1 MRFGVLGPLE
11 VRAGG
16 EPIAIKGVKERR
28 LLGLLLSRANSVVPV
43 DSIFEALWGTEPP
56 PSAAKSV
63 QVYAVRLRKMLE
75 PNGRPAEGSLISRR
89 GAGYM
94 LRAARDQVDAL
105 RFADRVAR
113 AREAAAAG
121 AGDIAAQVLCEAL
134 GLWRGSAYA
143 DFQDTLFGAAE
154 AARLEEMR
162 QAAVEARIDADL
174 ALGRHAEVIAELE
187 GLVRKHPLR
196 ERLWAQLMIAFY
208 RGGRQSDALLAFR
221 RARGGLVEE
230 IGVEPGPELQALE
243 TAVLAHD
250 PGLAAPDP
258 RSLGPP
264 ELPAELRGIGPAF
277 IGRDAALACLRGFWA
292 DAERGRGGVV
302 LVSGPAGS
310 GRTRLAAELAHH
322 AHGRGAAVQV
332 AGEHSGPEGGQASPA
347 DLVRSAA
354 GRPVLL
360 VLDDVDQS
368 GPAAVVL
375 LEAAAEAAP
384 RLRLLV
390 VATYGPERADARLH
404 TLERA
409 AGRARRLAL
418 PPLDAADA
426 ALIVERYL
434 GSRAEPGVVRDIV
447 AHGAGLPGRLHELA
461 AAWVEA
467 DAAQRVA
474 GAVGQAPAAR
484 QALSAVRATA
494 REGLLDLYRARQER
508 AAHTGASAPE
518 GEGVLCPYKGLARF
532 EKEDAAIFHGR
543 EALVATLVARLADT
557 PLVVVVGPSGAGKSS
572 LVRAGLLPALAAG
585 ALPGSGKWPQHV
597 LSPGATP
604 RRELAPVLYGRQA
617 TATAMVVVVDQ
628 FEELF
633 TACGDEG
640 KRAGFVTELLGLLE
654 PGSGPARVILAVRAD
669 YLGWCAQ
676 YQELASRV
684 ADGAVLVGP
693 MSDDEARRAVEEPA
707 RYAGLEVEPDLL
719 DAVVDDVR
727 GRPGSLPL
735 LSTALLDTWERRRGR
750 ALTHAGYLAAG
761 GVSGAL
767 ARLADSAYARL
778 APAEQEAARR
788 ILVRLADTGE
798 AGLPVRR
805 RVPLAEVAAPG
816 DQAAR
821 CALDVLVA
829 RRLLTAGD
837 DTVEVA
843 HEALLSHWPQ
853 LARWL
858 EEDEQGRALRRHL
871 APAAREWAQSGR
883 PDAELYR
890 GARLASALDWAGGH
904 AGDLNAVEEEF
915 LAAGRAAAD
924 SELREQRER
933 ADREARARAQEAQA
947 RVREAR
953 AGRRLRVVLAGVMV
967 LLLFS
972 AVAGVLAVQQRSQAR
987 VAQHS
992 AEAAQRS
999 SEARRLGARAL
1010 TEADLDRSL
1019 LLAAAA
1025 VRTDPSLETEGDL
1038 FTALQ
1043 SSPHALNQV
1052 RFGGDGLLGVAVSPD
1067 GHTLAASGANG
1078 KLVFWDT
1085 RTMHGI
1091 GDPVQIGALSGGIA
1105 FSPDGRRV
1113 AVLTVNTNDFS
1124 LEVAVWDLARRS
1136 MWRHLPLPGNFNASA
1151 ASLTW
1156 TRDGRA
1162 VAVESG
1168 IGSVILYDVA
1178 TMTQTQ
1184 SVGVPGAGPG
1194 KPVHVYAAGDDIL
1207 AIAESTRDAI
1217 LVDPRTAHIVRR
1229 ITLPVAADSRVAVS
1243 RDGHT
1248 LAVSGSK
1255 GAVYFEDLRSG
1266 QVRSATGEHAGGAA
1280 NIVLSPNGQTAA
1292 SLHPGGAVTIWDVRT
1307 GQSRFTLAG
1316 HSGSVTDGAFTPDGR
1331 TLYTASLDTSVIAW
1345 DIAGN
1350 RSFGVTRPS
1359 TAQGPFSAGDLGSS
1373 YAGWSA
1379 NRGRAVIGFQTGL
1392 IVTIDTA
1399 TGTRTTRGRPVK
1411 GLEHLAMSPDGH
1423 YAYLSSTGPLIR
1435 RWNTT
1440 TGQVDRASTL
1450 GDPYPKAVLGVSPDG
1465 RRLVACESPS
1475 GISAACYFADA
1486 ATLERV
1492 GHGITLDF
1500 SPGTAAFSPDGRL
1513 VALGNSFDQGFS
1525 VLTVPNGRITW
1536 TKSWLAGVRV
1546 IGFSADGHRLAV
1558 GSDHGQIATFDVA
1571 SGRLLAGPVVAQS
1584 GPVLTASFAPDG
1596 RTILTSGADGTIR
1609 LWEAAHLHPVAEPLH
1624 LLPDEGVFAAYTPD
1638 GKEVLGLD
1646 PTGRVTAWPATVA
1659 AWLSRA
1665 CSIAHRDFTPQE
1677 RTLYSITPADAKPCP

>member
-1 MRFGVLGPLE
+1 MSCG
-11 VRAGG
+11 A
-16 EPIAIKGVKERR
+16 
-28 LLGLLLSRANSVVPV
+28 S
-43 DSIFEALWGTEPP
+43 
-56 PSAAKSV
+56 
-63 QVYAVRLRKMLE
+63 
-75 PNGRPAEGSLISRR
+75 SRR
-89 GAGYM
+89 
-94 LRAARDQVDAL
+94 
-105 RFADRVAR
+105 
-113 AREAAAAG
+113 
-121 AGDIAAQVLCEAL
+121 AQGC
-134 GLWRGSAYA
+134 
-143 DFQDTLFGAAE
+143 
-154 AARLEEMR
+154 
-162 QAAVEARIDADL
+162 
-174 ALGRHAEVIAELE
+174 
-187 GLVRKHPLR
+187 
-196 ERLWAQLMIAFY
+196 
-208 RGGRQSDALLAFR
+208 
-221 RARGGLVEE
+221 
-230 IGVEPGPELQALE
+230 
-243 TAVLAHD
+243 
-250 PGLAAPDP
+250 
-258 RSLGPP
+258 
-264 ELPAELRGIGPAF
+264 PA
-277 IGRDAALACLRGFWA
+277 
-292 DAERGRGGVV
+292 
-302 LVSGPAGS
+302 
-310 GRTRLAAELAHH
+310 
-322 AHGRGAAVQV
+322 
-332 AGEHSGPEGGQASPA
+332 
-347 DLVRSAA
+347 
-354 GRPVLL
+354 
-360 VLDDVDQS
+360 
-368 GPAAVVL
+368 
-375 LEAAAEAAP
+375 
-384 RLRLLV
+384 
-390 VATYGPERADARLH
+390 
-404 TLERA
+404 
-409 AGRARRLAL
+409 
-418 PPLDAADA
+418 
-426 ALIVERYL
+426 
-434 GSRAEPGVVRDIV
+434 
-447 AHGAGLPGRLHELA
+447 RLHELA

-474 GAVGQAPAAR
+474 GAAEQAPAAR

-508 AAHTGASAPE
+508 AAHAGVGAPE

-532 EKEDAAIFHGR
+532 EKQDAAIFHGR

-557 PLVVVVGPSGAGKSS
+557 PLVVVAGPSGAGKSS

-597 LSPGATP
+597 LSPGAAP

-617 TATAMVVVVDQ
+617 PAAATAMVVVVDQ

-640 KRAGFVTELLGLLE
+640 ERAGFVAELLGLLE
-654 PGSGPARVILAVRAD
+654 PGSAPARVILAVRAD
-669 YLGWCAQ
+669 YLGSCAQ

-693 MSDDEARRAVEEPA
+693 MSDDEVRRAVEGPA

-719 DAVVDDVR
+719 HAVVEDVR
-727 GRPGSLPL
+727 GRPGGLPL

-750 ALTHAGYLAAG
+750 TLTHAGYLAAG

-816 DQAAR
+816 DKAAR
-821 CALDVLVA
+821 RALDVLVA

-843 HEALLSHWPQ
+843 HEALLSHWPR

-904 AGDLNAVEEEF
+904 AGDLNAIEEEF
-915 LAAGRAAAD
+915 LAASRAAAD
-924 SELREQRER
+924 RELREQRER

-953 AGRRLRVVLAGVMV
+953 AGRRLRVVLAGVMA

-972 AVAGVLAVQQRSQAR
+972 AVVGALAVQQRGQAR
-987 VAQHS
+987 AAERS

-999 SEARRLGARAL
+999 AEARRLGARAL
-1010 TEADLDRSL
+1010 NEPGLDRSL

-1043 SSPHALNQV
+1043 RSPHALRQI
-1052 RFGGDGLLGVAVSPD
+1052 RSSSDGLLGVAVSPD
-1067 GHTLAASGANG
+1067 GHTLATSGDNG
-1078 KLVFWDT
+1078 TLVFWDT
-1085 RTMHGI
+1085 RTMRRI
-1091 GDPVQIGALSGGIA
+1091 GDPVQIGSASGGIA

-1113 AVLTVNTNDFS
+1113 AVLTVNTNTSDFS
-1124 LEVAVWDLARRS
+1124 LEVVVWDLASRS
-1136 MWRHLPLPGNFNASA
+1136 ILRHLPLPGDFNASG

-1168 IGSVILYDVA
+1168 IGPVIFYDVA
-1178 TMTQTQ
+1178 TATQTR
-1184 SVGVPGAGPG
+1184 SVGVPGAGSG
-1194 KPVHVYAAGDDIL
+1194 GPVDVYAAGGDIL
-1207 AIAESTRDAI
+1207 AIAESTRHAI
-1217 LVDPRTAHIVRR
+1217 LVDPKTAHIVRR

-1248 LAVSGSK
+1248 LAVSGNK
-1255 GAVYFEDLRSG
+1255 GAVFFEDLRTG
-1266 QVRSATGEHAGGAA
+1266 QVRNGIGEHAGGAA
-1280 NIVLSPNGQTAA
+1280 NMVLSPNGQTAA
-1292 SLHPGGAVTIWDVRT
+1292 SLHPGGAVTIWNVRT
-1307 GQSRFTLAG
+1307 GQPRLTLAG

-1345 DIAGN
+1345 DITGN
-1350 RSFGVTRPS
+1350 RSFGVTRPD
-1359 TAQGPFSAGDLGSS
+1359 TAQGPFSAGNLGVP

-1379 NRGRAVIGFQTGL
+1379 DRRRAVIGFRTGP
-1392 IVTIDTA
+1392 IATIDVA
-1399 TGTRTTRGRPVK
+1399 TGTRTTRDRPVK
-1411 GLEHLAMSPDGH
+1411 GLEDLALSPDGH

-1440 TGQVDRASTL
+1440 TGQVDKTSTL
-1450 GDPYPKAVLGVSPDG
+1450 GDHYPKAVLGVSPDG

-1475 GISAACYFADA
+1475 GIRAACYFADA
-1486 ATLERV
+1486 GTLERV
-1492 GHGITLDF
+1492 GPGINPGF
-1500 SPGTAAFSPDGRL
+1500 GPGTAAFSPDGRL
-1513 VALGNSFDQGFS
+1513 VALGNAFGPGFS
-1525 VLTVPNGRITW
+1525 VLTVPHGRVNW
-1536 TKSWLAGVRV
+1536 AASWLADVQV
-1546 IGFSADGHRLAV
+1546 IGFSPDGHRLIV
-1558 GSDHGQIATFDVA
+1558 GSEHGQIATFDVA

-1596 RTILTSGADGTIR
+1596 RTILTSGADGIIR
-1609 LWEAAHLHPVAEPLH
+1609 LWEAAHLRPVAEPLH

-1665 CSIAHRDFTPQE
+1665 CSIARRDFTPQE
-1677 RTLYSITPADAKPCP
+1677 RTLYSITPASPKPCA

>member
-11 VRAGG
+11 VRADG
-16 EPIAIKGVKERR
+16 EQLAIKGVKERR

-43 DSIFEALWGTEPP
+43 DDIFEALWGTEPP

-63 QVYAVRLRKMLE
+63 QVYAVRVRKMLE
-75 PNGRPAEGSLISRR
+75 PDGRPAEGSLVSRR

-105 RFADRVAR
+105 RFADLVAR

-121 AGDIAAQVLCEAL
+121 AGDIAAQELREAL

-162 QAAVEARIDADL
+162 LAAVEARIDGDL
-174 ALGRHAEVIAELE
+174 ALGRHTEVIAELE
-187 GLVRKHPLR
+187 GLVREHPLR

-243 TAVLAHD
+243 AAVLAHD

-264 ELPAELRGIGPAF
+264 ELPAGLRGIAPAF
-277 IGRDAALACLRGFWA
+277 IGRDTVLACLCGFWA

-322 AHGRGAAVQV
+322 AHGRGAAVQLV
-332 AGEHSGPEGGQASPA
+332 GEHSGPEGGQASPA
-347 DLVRSAA
+347 GLVRSAA

-368 GPAAVVL
+368 GPAAVAL
-375 LEAAAEAAP
+375 LEAAAEAAQ
-384 RLRLLV
+384 RLCLLV
-390 VATYGPERADARLH
+390 VATYGPETADVRLH
-404 TLERA
+404 AVERA

-447 AHGAGLPGRLHELA
+447 ARGAGLPGRLHELA

-474 GAVGQAPAAR
+474 GAVRQGPAAR

-508 AAHTGASAPE
+508 AAHTGAGAPE

-532 EKEDAAIFHGR
+532 EKQDAAIFHGR

-557 PLVVVVGPSGAGKSS
+557 PLVAVAGPSGAGKSS

-597 LSPGATP
+597 LSPGAAP

-617 TATAMVVVVDQ
+617 PATGVVVVVDQ

-633 TACGDEG
+633 TACSDEG
-640 KRAGFVTELLGLLE
+640 ERAGFVAELLGLLE
-654 PGSGPARVILAVRAD
+654 PGSAPARVILAVRAD

-693 MSDDEARRAVEEPA
+693 MSDDEVRRAVEGPA

-719 DAVVDDVR
+719 DAVVEDVR
-727 GRPGSLPL
+727 GRPGGLPL

-750 ALTHAGYLAAG
+750 TLTHAGYLAAG

-816 DQAAR
+816 DEAAR

-843 HEALLSHWPQ
+843 HEALLSHWPL

-904 AGDLNAVEEEF
+904 AGDLNAFEEEF
-915 LAAGRAAAD
+915 LAASRAAAD
-924 SELREQRER
+924 RELREQRER
-933 ADREARARAQEAQA
+933 ADRETLARAQEARA
-947 RVREAR
+947 RAREAR
-953 AGRRLRVVLAGVMV
+953 AGRRLRVVLASVMA

-972 AVAGVLAVQQRSQAR
+972 VVVGAVAVQQRGQAR
-987 VAQHS
+987 
-992 AEAAQRS
+992 AAQRS
-999 SEARRLGARAL
+999 AEARRLGARAL
-1010 TEADLDRSL
+1010 TEPDLDRSL

-1043 SSPHALNQV
+1043 RSPHALREV
-1052 RFGGDGLLGVAVSPD
+1052 RGGGDGLLGVAVSPD

-1078 KLVFWDT
+1078 ALVFWDT
-1085 RTMHGI
+1085 RTMRRI
-1091 GDPVQIGALSGGIA
+1091 GSPVQIGAMSGGIA
-1105 FSPDGRRV
+1105 FSPDGRLV
-1113 AVLTVNTNDFS
+1113 AVLTVNTSNFS
-1124 LEVAVWDLARRS
+1124 LEVVVWDLARRNFLS
-1136 MWRHLPLPGNFNASA
+1136 HLPLPGNPDASG

-1156 TRDGRA
+1156 TRDGRS

-1168 IGSVILYDVA
+1168 IGRVIFYDVA
-1178 TMTQTQ
+1178 SATQTR
-1184 SVGVPGAGPG
+1184 SVGVPGAGSG
-1194 KPVHVYAAGDDIL
+1194 GPVDVYAAGDDIL

-1217 LVDPRTAHIVRR
+1217 LVDPKTAHIVRR

-1255 GAVYFEDLRSG
+1255 GAVFFEDLRTG
-1266 QVRSATGEHAGGAA
+1266 RVRNGTGGHAGGAA
-1280 NIVLSPNGQTAA
+1280 NMVLSANGQTAA

-1307 GQSRFTLAG
+1307 GQPRLTLAG
-1316 HSGSVTDGAFTPDGR
+1316 HSGPVTDGAFTPDGR
-1331 TLYTASLDTSVIAW
+1331 TLYTTSLDTSVIAW

-1359 TAQGPFSAGDLGSS
+1359 AAQGPFSAGNLGAP

-1379 NRGRAVIGFQTGL
+1379 NRHRAVVGFQTGL
-1392 IVTIDTA
+1392 IATIDVA
-1399 TGTRTTRGRPVK
+1399 TGTLTTRGRPVK
-1411 GLEHLAMSPDGH
+1411 GLEDLVLSPDGH

-1440 TGQVDRASTL
+1440 TGQVDKTSTL
-1450 GDPYPKAVLGVSPDG
+1450 GDHSPKTVLGVSPDG
-1465 RRLVACESPS
+1465 RRLVACESTS
-1475 GISAACYFADA
+1475 GAASCYFADA
-1486 ATLERV
+1486 GTLERV
-1492 GHGITLDF
+1492 GHGINLDF
-1500 SPGTAAFSPDGRL
+1500 SAGTAAFSPDGRL
-1513 VALGNSFDQGFS
+1513 VALGNPLDQGFS
-1525 VLTVPNGRITW
+1525 VLTVPNGRVTW
-1536 TKSWLAGVRV
+1536 AKSWLAGVRV
-1546 IGFSADGHRLAV
+1546 IGFSPDGHRLVVA
-1558 GSDHGQIATFDVA
+1558 SAHGQIATFDVA

-1584 GPVLTASFAPDG
+1584 GPALTASFAPDG
-1596 RTILTSGADGTIR
+1596 RTILTSGTDGIIR
-1609 LWEAAHLHPVAEPLH
+1609 LWEAAHLRPVAEPLH

-1638 GKEVLGLD
+1638 GKVVLGLD

-1665 CSIAHRDFTPQE
+1665 CSIARRDFTPQE
-1677 RTLYSITPADAKPCP
+1677 RTLYSITPADAKPCA

>member
-11 VRAGG
+11 VRADG
-16 EPIAIKGVKERR
+16 EKLAIRGVKERR

-63 QVYAVRLRKMLE
+63 QVYTVRVRKMLE
-75 PNGRPAEGSLISRR
+75 PNGRPAEGSLVSRR

-105 RFADRVAR
+105 RFADLVAR

-121 AGDIAAQVLCEAL
+121 AGDVAAQVLREAL

-162 QAAVEARIDADL
+162 LAAMEARIDADL
-174 ALGRHAEVIAELE
+174 ALGRHTEVIAELE
-187 GLVRKHPLR
+187 GLVREHPLR

-264 ELPAELRGIGPAF
+264 ELPAGLRGIGPAF
-277 IGRDAALACLRGFWA
+277 IGRDAALVCLCGFWA

-332 AGEHSGPEGGQASPA
+332 AGEHSAPDGGQASPA
-347 DLVRSAA
+347 DLVWSAA

-368 GPAAVVL
+368 GPAAVAL
-375 LEAAAEAAP
+375 LEAAAQAAP

-390 VATYGPERADARLH
+390 IATYGPERADARLH
-404 TLERA
+404 AVERA

-418 PPLDAADA
+418 PPLDATDA

-461 AAWVEA
+461 VAWVEA
-467 DAAQRVA
+467 DAAERVA

-508 AAHTGASAPE
+508 AAHAGVGAPE

-532 EKEDAAIFHGR
+532 EKQDAAIFHGR
-543 EALVATLVARLADT
+543 EALVATLIARLADT
-557 PLVVVVGPSGAGKSS
+557 PLVAVAGPSGAGKSS

-597 LSPGATP
+597 LSPGAAP
-604 RRELAPVLYGRQA
+604 RHDLAPVLASRQA
-617 TATAMVVVVDQ
+617 PATDMVVVVDQ

-640 KRAGFVTELLGLLE
+640 ERAGFVAELLGLLE
-654 PGSGPARVILAVRAD
+654 PGSAAVRVILAVRAD

-693 MSDDEARRAVEEPA
+693 MNDDEVRRAVEGPA

-719 DAVVDDVR
+719 DAVVEDVR
-727 GRPGSLPL
+727 GRPGGLPL

-750 ALTHAGYLAAG
+750 ALTHAGYLTAG

-798 AGLPVRR
+798 AGRPVRR
-805 RVPLAEVAAPG
+805 RVPVAEVAAPG
-816 DQAAR
+816 DKAAR
-821 CALDVLVA
+821 RALDVLVN

-843 HEALLSHWPQ
+843 HEALLSHWPR

-890 GARLASALDWAGGH
+890 GARLASALDWAHGH
-904 AGDLNAVEEEF
+904 GGDLNAVEGEF
-915 LAAGRAAAD
+915 LAASRAAAD
-924 SELREQRER
+924 RELREQRER
-933 ADREARARAQEAQA
+933 ADREARARAQEA
-947 RVREAR
+947 R
-953 AGRRLRVVLAGVMV
+953 AGRRLRVVLAGVV
-967 LLLFS
+967 ALLLFS
-972 AVAGVLAVQQRSQAR
+972 AVAGALAVQQRGQAR
-987 VAQHS
+987 VAQRS

-999 SEARRLGARAL
+999 AEARRLGARAL
-1010 TEADLDRSL
+1010 NEPDLDRSL

-1038 FTALQ
+1038 FTVLQ
-1043 SSPHALNQV
+1043 RSPHALSQV
-1052 RFGGDGLLGVAVSPD
+1052 RFGGEGLLGVAVSPD
-1067 GHTLAASGANG
+1067 GHTLAVSGENG
-1078 KLVFWDT
+1078 TLTFWDT
-1085 RTMHGI
+1085 RAMRRI
-1091 GDPVQIGALSGGIA
+1091 GNPQQIGGMSGGIA
-1105 FSPDGRRV
+1105 FSPDGRLA
-1113 AVLTVNTNDFS
+1113 AVLTVNTSTSDFK
-1124 LEVAVWDLARRS
+1124 LEVVVWDLARRS
-1136 MWRHLPLPGNFNASA
+1136 ILRHLPLPGNSDASG

-1156 TRDGRA
+1156 TRDGRS

-1168 IGSVILYDVA
+1168 TGRVVFYDVA
-1178 TMTQTQ
+1178 TATQTR
-1184 SVGVPGAGPG
+1184 SVGVPGAGSG
-1194 KPVHVYAAGDDIL
+1194 GPVDVYAAGDHIL

-1217 LVDPRTAHIVRR
+1217 LVNPKTAHIVRR

-1248 LAVSGSK
+1248 LAVSGNK
-1255 GAVYFEDLRSG
+1255 GAVFFEDLSTGR
-1266 QVRSATGEHAGGAA
+1266 VRNGTGEHAGGAA
-1280 NIVLSPNGQTAA
+1280 NMVLSPNGQTAA
-1292 SLHPGGAVTIWDVRT
+1292 SLYSGGAVTIWDVRT
-1307 GQSRFTLAG
+1307 GQPRLTLAG
-1316 HSGSVTDGAFTPDGR
+1316 HSGPVTDGVFTPDGR
-1331 TLYTASLDTSVIAW
+1331 TLYTVSLDTSVIAW
-1345 DIAGN
+1345 DITGN

-1359 TAQGPFSAGDLGSS
+1359 IAQGPFGAGDLSAP

-1379 NRGRAVIGFQTGL
+1379 NRRRAVIGFQTGL
-1392 IVTIDTA
+1392 IATIDVA
-1399 TGTRTTRGRPVK
+1399 TGTLTTRGRPVK
-1411 GLEHLAMSPDGH
+1411 GLTDLALSPDGH

-1440 TGQVDRASTL
+1440 TGRVDKTSTL
-1450 GDPYPKAVLGVSPDG
+1450 GDHSPKTVLGVSPDG
-1465 RRLVACESPS
+1465 RRLVACDSPS
-1475 GISAACYFADA
+1475 GITASCYFADA
-1486 ATLERV
+1486 GTLERV
-1492 GHGITLDF
+1492 GHGINLGF
-1500 SPGTAAFSPDGRL
+1500 PPGTAAFSPDGRL
-1513 VALGNSFDQGFS
+1513 VALGNAFDQGFS
-1525 VLTVPNGRITW
+1525 VLKVPNGRVTW
-1536 TKSWLAGVRV
+1536 TRSWLAGVRA
-1546 IGFSADGHRLAV
+1546 IGFSPDGHRLVVA
-1558 GSDHGQIATFDVA
+1558 SAHGQIATFDAA

-1596 RTILTSGADGTIR
+1596 RTILTSGTDGIIR
-1609 LWEAAHLHPVAEPLH
+1609 LWEAAHLRPVAEPLH

-1665 CSIAHRDFTPQE
+1665 CSIARRDFTPQE
-1677 RTLYSITPADAKPCP
+1677 RTLYSITPADAKPCT

>member
-11 VRAGG
+11 VRADG
-16 EPIAIKGVKERR
+16 EQLAIRGVKERR

-43 DSIFEALWGTEPP
+43 DNIFEALWGTEPP

-63 QVYAVRLRKMLE
+63 QVYAVRVRKMLE
-75 PNGRPAEGSLISRR
+75 PNGRPAEGSLVSRR

-105 RFADRVAR
+105 RFADLMAR
-113 AREAAAAG
+113 AREAGDAG
-121 AGDIAAQVLCEAL
+121 ARDIAAQVLREAL

-162 QAAVEARIDADL
+162 LAAVEARIDADL
-174 ALGRHAEVIAELE
+174 SLGRHTEVIAELE
-187 GLVRKHPLR
+187 GLVREHPLR

-258 RSLGPP
+258 RSMGPP
-264 ELPAELRGIGPAF
+264 ELPAGLRGIGPAF
-277 IGRDAALACLRGFWA
+277 IGRDAALVCLCGFWA
-292 DAERGRGGVV
+292 DAERGRGGVA

-332 AGEHSGPEGGQASPA
+332 AGEHSGPDGGQASPA
-347 DLVRSAA
+347 GLVRSAA

-368 GPAAVVL
+368 GPAAVAL
-375 LEAAAEAAP
+375 LEAAAQAAP

-390 VATYGPERADARLH
+390 VATYGPEPADARLH
-404 TLERA
+404 AVERA
-409 AGRARRLAL
+409 AGRARLAL
-418 PPLDAADA
+418 PPLGGADA

-434 GSRAEPGVVRDIV
+434 GSRAEPAVVRDIV

-508 AAHTGASAPE
+508 AAHAGVGAPE

-532 EKEDAAIFHGR
+532 EKQDAAIFHGR
-543 EALVATLVARLADT
+543 EALVATLIARLADT
-557 PLVVVVGPSGAGKSS
+557 PLVAVAGPSGAGKSS

-585 ALPGSGKWPQHV
+585 ALPGSAKWPQHV
-597 LSPGATP
+597 LSPGAAP
-604 RRELAPVLYGRQA
+604 RHDLAPVLASRQA
-617 TATAMVVVVDQ
+617 PATDMVVVVDQ

-640 KRAGFVTELLGLLE
+640 ERAGFVAELLGLLE
-654 PGSGPARVILAVRAD
+654 PGSAPVRVILAVRAD

-693 MSDDEARRAVEEPA
+693 MSDDEVRRAVEGPA

-719 DAVVDDVR
+719 DAVVEDVR
-727 GRPGSLPL
+727 GRPGGLPL

-750 ALTHAGYLAAG
+750 ALTHAGYLTAG

-788 ILVRLADTGE
+788 ILVRLADTGD
-798 AGLPVRR
+798 AGRPVRR
-805 RVPLAEVAAPG
+805 RVPVAEVAAPG
-816 DQAAR
+816 DKAAR
-821 CALDVLVA
+821 RALDVLVD

-843 HEALLSHWPQ
+843 HEALLSHWPR

-890 GARLASALDWAGGH
+890 GARLASALDWAHGH
-904 AGDLNAVEEEF
+904 GGDLNAVEGEF
-915 LAAGRAAAD
+915 LAASRAAAD
-924 SELREQRER
+924 RELREQRER
-933 ADREARARAQEAQA
+933 ADREARARAQEA
-947 RVREAR
+947 R
-953 AGRRLRVVLAGVMV
+953 AGRRLRVVLAGVV
-967 LLLFS
+967 ALLLFS
-972 AVAGVLAVQQRSQAR
+972 VVAGALAVQQRGQAR
-987 VAQHS
+987 
-992 AEAAQRS
+992 AAQRS
-999 SEARRLGARAL
+999 AEARRLGARAL
-1010 TEADLDRSL
+1010 NEPDLDRSL

-1038 FTALQ
+1038 FTVLQ
-1043 SSPHALNQV
+1043 RSPHALSQV
-1052 RFGGDGLLGVAVSPD
+1052 RFGGEGLLGVAVSPD
-1067 GHTLAASGANG
+1067 GHTLAVSGENG
-1078 KLVFWDT
+1078 TLTFWDT
-1085 RTMHGI
+1085 RAMRRI
-1091 GDPVQIGALSGGIA
+1091 GNPQQIGGMSGGIA
-1105 FSPDGRRV
+1105 FSPDGRLA
-1113 AVLTVNTNDFS
+1113 AVLTVNTSTSDFK
-1124 LEVAVWDLARRS
+1124 LEVVVWDLARRS
-1136 MWRHLPLPGNFNASA
+1136 ILRHLPLPGNSDASG

-1156 TRDGRA
+1156 TRDGRS

-1168 IGSVILYDVA
+1168 TGRVVFYDVA
-1178 TMTQTQ
+1178 TATQTR
-1184 SVGVPGAGPG
+1184 SVGVPGAGSG
-1194 KPVHVYAAGDDIL
+1194 GPVDVYAAGDHIL

-1217 LVDPRTAHIVRR
+1217 LVNPKTAHIVRR

-1248 LAVSGSK
+1248 LAVSGNK
-1255 GAVYFEDLRSG
+1255 GAVFFEDLSTGR
-1266 QVRSATGEHAGGAA
+1266 VRNGTGEHAGGAA
-1280 NIVLSPNGQTAA
+1280 NMVLSPNGQTAA
-1292 SLHPGGAVTIWDVRT
+1292 SLHSGGAVTIWDVRT
-1307 GQSRFTLAG
+1307 GQPRLTLAG
-1316 HSGSVTDGAFTPDGR
+1316 HSGPVTDGVFTPDGR
-1331 TLYTASLDTSVIAW
+1331 TLYTVSLDTSVIAW
-1345 DIAGN
+1345 DITGN
-1350 RSFGVTRPS
+1350 RSFGVSRPS
-1359 TAQGPFSAGDLGSS
+1359 IAQGPFGAGDLSAP

-1379 NRGRAVIGFQTGL
+1379 NRHRAVIGFQTGL
-1392 IVTIDTA
+1392 IATIDVA
-1399 TGTRTTRGRPVK
+1399 TGTLTTRGRPVK
-1411 GLEHLAMSPDGH
+1411 GLTDLALSPDGH

-1440 TGQVDRASTL
+1440 TGRVDKTSTL
-1450 GDPYPKAVLGVSPDG
+1450 GDHSAKTVLGVSPDG

-1475 GISAACYFADA
+1475 GIAASCYFADA
-1486 ATLERV
+1486 GTLERV
-1492 GHGITLDF
+1492 GHGINLGF
-1500 SPGTAAFSPDGRL
+1500 PPGTAAFSPDGML
-1513 VALGNSFDQGFS
+1513 VALGNAFDQGFS
-1525 VLTVPNGRITW
+1525 VLKVPNGRVTW
-1536 TKSWLAGVRV
+1536 ARSWLAGVRA
-1546 IGFSADGHRLAV
+1546 IGFSPDGHRLVVA
-1558 GSDHGQIATFDVA
+1558 SAHGQIATFDAA

-1596 RTILTSGADGTIR
+1596 RTILTSGTDGIIR
-1609 LWEAAHLHPVAEPLH
+1609 LWEAAHLRPVAEPLH

-1665 CSIAHRDFTPQE
+1665 CSIARRDFTSQE
-1677 RTLYSITPADAKPCP
+1677 RTLYSITPADAKPCT

>member
-11 VRAGG
+11 VRADG
-16 EPIAIKGVKERR
+16 EQLAIRGVKERR

-43 DSIFEALWGTEPP
+43 DNIFEALWGTEPP

-63 QVYAVRLRKMLE
+63 QVYAVRVRKMLE
-75 PNGRPAEGSLISRR
+75 PNGRPAEGSLVSRR

-105 RFADRVAR
+105 RFADLMAR
-113 AREAAAAG
+113 AREAADAG
-121 AGDIAAQVLCEAL
+121 ARDIAAQMLREAL

-162 QAAVEARIDADL
+162 LAAVEARIDADL
-174 ALGRHAEVIAELE
+174 SLGRHTEVIAELE
-187 GLVRKHPLR
+187 GLVREHPLR

-208 RGGRQSDALLAFR
+208 RGGRQSEALLAFR

-264 ELPAELRGIGPAF
+264 ELPAGLRGIGQAF
-277 IGRDAALACLRGFWA
+277 IGRDAALVCLCGFWA

-347 DLVRSAA
+347 GLVRSAA

-368 GPAAVVL
+368 GPAAVAL

-390 VATYGPERADARLH
+390 VATYGPERADARLRAI
-404 TLERA
+404 ERA

-461 AAWVEA
+461 VAWVEA

-508 AAHTGASAPE
+508 AAHAGVGVPE

-532 EKEDAAIFHGR
+532 EKQDAAIFHGR
-543 EALVATLVARLADT
+543 EALVATLIARLADT
-557 PLVVVVGPSGAGKSS
+557 PLVAVAGPSGAGKSS

-585 ALPGSGKWPQHV
+585 ALPGSGKWSQHV
-597 LSPGATP
+597 LSPGAAP
-604 RRELAPVLYGRQA
+604 RHELAPVLYGRQA
-617 TATAMVVVVDQ
+617 PATAMVVVVDQ

-640 KRAGFVTELLGLLE
+640 ERAGFVAELLGLLE
-654 PGSGPARVILAVRAD
+654 PGSAPVRVILAVRAD
-669 YLGWCAQ
+669 YLGCCAQ

-684 ADGAVLVGP
+684 ADGVVLVGP
-693 MSDDEARRAVEEPA
+693 MSDDEVRRSVEGPA

-719 DAVVDDVR
+719 DAVVGDVR
-727 GRPGSLPL
+727 GRPGGLPL

-750 ALTHAGYLAAG
+750 TLTHAGYLAAG

-816 DQAAR
+816 DKAAR
-821 CALDVLVA
+821 RALDVLVA

-837 DTVEVA
+837 DRVEVA
-843 HEALLSHWPQ
+843 HEALLSHWP
-853 LARWL
+853 LLTRWL
-858 EEDEQGRALRRHL
+858 EEDKQGRALRRHL

-904 AGDLNAVEEEF
+904 AGDLNAIEEEF
-915 LAAGRAAAD
+915 LAASRAAAD
-924 SELREQRER
+924 RELQEQRER
-933 ADREARARAQEAQA
+933 ADRETRARAQEAQA

-953 AGRRLRVVLAGVMV
+953 AGRRLRVVLAGVTA

-972 AVAGVLAVQQRSQAR
+972 AVVGALAVQQRGQAR
-987 VAQHS
+987 
-992 AEAAQRS
+992 AAQRS
-999 SEARRLGARAL
+999 AEARRLGARAL
-1010 TEADLDRSL
+1010 NEPDLDRSL

-1043 SSPHALNQV
+1043 RSPHALSQV

-1067 GHTLAASGANG
+1067 GHTLAVSGDNG
-1078 KLVFWDT
+1078 TLVFWDT
-1085 RTMHGI
+1085 RTMRRI
-1091 GDPVQIGALSGGIA
+1091 GNPEQIGAMSGGIA
-1105 FSPDGRRV
+1105 FSPDGRLA
-1113 AVLTVNTNDFS
+1113 AVLTVNQSTSDFR
-1124 LEVAVWDLARRS
+1124 LEVVVWDLARRS
-1136 MWRHLPLPGNFNASA
+1136 ILRNLPLPGNYAASG

-1168 IGSVILYDVA
+1168 IGSVIFYDAATWTRTRSVA
-1178 TMTQTQ
+1178 
-1184 SVGVPGAGPG
+1184 VPGAGSRG
-1194 KPVHVYAAGDDIL
+1194 PVDVYAAGDDIL
-1207 AIAESTRDAI
+1207 AIAETTRDAI
-1217 LVDPRTAHIVRR
+1217 LVDPKTAHIVRR
-1229 ITLPVAADSRVAVS
+1229 ITLPVAADSRAAVS

-1248 LAVSGSK
+1248 LAVSGNK
-1255 GAVYFEDLRSG
+1255 GAVFFEDLRTG
-1266 QVRSATGEHAGGAA
+1266 QVRNGTGEHAGGAA
-1280 NIVLSPNGQTAA
+1280 NMVLSPNGQTAA
-1292 SLHPGGAVTIWDVRT
+1292 SLHPDGAVTIWDVRT
-1307 GQSRFTLAG
+1307 GQPRLTLIG
-1316 HSGSVTDGAFTPDGR
+1316 HSGPVTDGAFTPDGR

-1345 DIAGN
+1345 DITGN

-1359 TAQGPFSAGDLGSS
+1359 TAQGPLSAGNLGAP
-1373 YAGWSA
+1373 YAGWST
-1379 NRGRAVIGFQTGL
+1379 NRRRAVIGFQTGQ
-1392 IVTIDTA
+1392 IATIDVA

-1411 GLEHLAMSPDGH
+1411 GLEDLAVSPDGH

-1440 TGQVDRASTL
+1440 TGQVDKTSTL
-1450 GDPYPKAVLGVSPDG
+1450 GDHSPKTVLGVSPDG

-1475 GISAACYFADA
+1475 GITASCYFADA
-1486 ATLERV
+1486 GTMERV
-1492 GHGITLDF
+1492 GHGTNLGF
-1500 SPGTAAFSPDGRL
+1500 GPGTAAFSPDGRL
-1513 VALGNSFDQGFS
+1513 VALGNAFDQGFS
-1525 VLTVPNGRITW
+1525 VLTVPNGRVTW
-1536 TKSWLAGVRV
+1536 AAGWLAGVRA
-1546 IGFSADGHRLAV
+1546 IAFSPDGHRLVVA
-1558 GSDHGQIATFDVA
+1558 SAHGQMATFDVA
-1571 SGRLLAGPVVAQS
+1571 SGRLLAGPVVAHS

-1596 RTILTSGADGTIR
+1596 RTILTSGADGIIR
-1609 LWEAAHLHPVAEPLH
+1609 LWEAAHLRPVAEPLH
-1624 LLPDEGVFAAYTPD
+1624 LLPGEGVFAAYTPD

-1665 CSIAHRDFTPQE
+1665 CSIARRDFTPQE
-1677 RTLYSITPADAKPCP
+1677 RTLYSITPADAKPCT

>member
-11 VRAGG
+11 VRADG
-16 EPIAIKGVKERR
+16 EPFAIKGVKERR

-63 QVYAVRLRKMLE
+63 QVYAVRVRKMLE
-75 PNGRPAEGSLISRR
+75 PNGRPTEGSLVSRR

-105 RFADRVAR
+105 RFADLVAR

-121 AGDIAAQVLCEAL
+121 SDDIAAQVLREAL

-154 AARLEEMR
+154 AARLDEMR
-162 QAAVEARIDADL
+162 LAAVEARIDADL
-174 ALGRHAEVIAELE
+174 ALGRHAEVVAELE
-187 GLVRKHPLR
+187 SLVREHPLR

-243 TAVLAHD
+243 TAILAHD
-250 PGLAAPDP
+250 PGLAEPDP
-258 RSLGPP
+258 RSLSPP
-264 ELPAELRGIGPAF
+264 DLPAGLRGIGPAF
-277 IGRDAALACLRGFWA
+277 IGRDAALVCLCGFWA
-292 DAERGRGGVV
+292 DAERGQGGVV

-332 AGEHSGPEGGQASPA
+332 VGEHPGPEGGQASPA
-347 DLVRSAA
+347 GLVRSAG
-354 GRPVLL
+354 GRPVLV

-368 GPAAVVL
+368 GPAAVAL
-375 LEAAAEAAP
+375 LEAAAEAP
-384 RLRLLV
+384 RLCLLV
-390 VATYGPERADARLH
+390 VATYAPERADAQLH
-404 TLERA
+404 AVERA
-409 AGRARRLAL
+409 AGRDRRLVL

-434 GSRAEPGVVRDIV
+434 GSRAEPDVVRGIV

-474 GAVGQAPAAR
+474 GAAEQAPAAR

-508 AAHTGASAPE
+508 AAHAGAGAPG

-532 EKEDAAIFHGR
+532 EKQDAAIFHGR
-543 EALVATLVARLADT
+543 EAVVATLVARLADT
-557 PLVVVVGPSGAGKSS
+557 PLVVVAGPSGAGKSS

-585 ALPGSGKWPQHV
+585 ALPGSGTWPQHV
-597 LSPGATP
+597 LSPGAAP
-604 RRELAPVLYGRQA
+604 RRELAPVLYGRRTPA
-617 TATAMVVVVDQ
+617 TAVVVVVDQ

-640 KRAGFVTELLGLLE
+640 ERAGFVAELLGLLE
-654 PGSGPARVILAVRAD
+654 PGSAPARVILAVRAD

-693 MSDDEARRAVEEPA
+693 MSDDEVRRAVEGPA
-707 RYAGLEVEPDLL
+707 KYAGLEVEPDLL
-719 DAVVDDVR
+719 EAVVEDVR
-727 GRPGSLPL
+727 GRPGGLPL

-816 DQAAR
+816 DKAAR
-821 CALDVLVA
+821 RALDVLVA

-915 LAAGRAAAD
+915 LAASRAAAD
-924 SELREQRER
+924 RELREQRER

-947 RVREAR
+947 RAREAR
-953 AGRRLRVVLAGVMV
+953 AGRRLRVVLAGVMA

-972 AVAGVLAVQQRSQAR
+972 AVAGALAVQQRGQAR
-987 VAQHS
+987 AAERS
-992 AEAAQRS
+992 AEASQRS
-999 SEARRLGARAL
+999 AEARRLGARAL
-1010 TEADLDRSL
+1010 SEPDLDRSL

-1043 SSPHALNQV
+1043 RSPYALSQV
-1052 RFGGDGLLGVAVSPD
+1052 RGGGDGLLSVAVSPD
-1067 GHTLAASGANG
+1067 GRTLAATGDNGA
-1078 KLVFWDT
+1078 LVFWDT
-1085 RTMHGI
+1085 RTMRRI
-1091 GDPVQIGALSGGIA
+1091 GNPVPIGAMSGGIA
-1105 FSPDGRRV
+1105 FSPDGRLV
-1113 AVLTVNTNDFS
+1113 AVLTVNTNSFS
-1124 LEVAVWDLARRS
+1124 LEVVVWDLARRS
-1136 MWRHLPLPGNFNASA
+1136 FLSHLPLPGNSDASV

-1156 TRDGRA
+1156 THDGRA
-1162 VAVESG
+1162 LAVESG
-1168 IGSVILYDVA
+1168 IGRVIFYDVA
-1178 TMTQTQ
+1178 TMTQTGG
-1184 SVGVPGAGPG
+1184 VGVPGGG
-1194 KPVHVYAAGDDIL
+1194 SGVPVDVYAAGDDIL
-1207 AIAESTRDAI
+1207 AIAESTRKAI
-1217 LVDPRTAHIVRR
+1217 LVDPKTAHIVRR

-1248 LAVSGSK
+1248 LAVSSTK
-1255 GAVYFEDLRSG
+1255 GAAYFEDLRTG
-1266 QVRSATGEHAGGAA
+1266 QVRNGTGEHPGGAA
-1280 NIVLSPNGQTAA
+1280 NMVLSPNGQTAA
-1292 SLHPGGAVTIWDVRT
+1292 SLHPGGAVTIWNVRT
-1307 GQSRFTLAG
+1307 GQSRLTLAG
-1316 HSGSVTDGAFTPDGR
+1316 HSGPVTDGAFTPDGR

-1345 DIAGN
+1345 DITGN

-1359 TAQGPFSAGDLGSS
+1359 TAQGPFSAGNLGASH
-1373 YAGWSA
+1373 AGWSA
-1379 NRGRAVIGFQTGL
+1379 NRRRAVIGFQTGL
-1392 IVTIDTA
+1392 IATIDVA

-1411 GLEHLAMSPDGH
+1411 GLEDLALSPDGR
-1423 YAYLSSTGPLIR
+1423 YAYLSSAGPLIR

-1440 TGQVDRASTL
+1440 TGQVDKTSTL
-1450 GDPYPKAVLGVSPDG
+1450 GDNSPKTVLGVSPDG
-1465 RRLVACESPS
+1465 RRLVVCESPS
-1475 GISAACYFADA
+1475 GMPATCYFADA

-1492 GHGITLDF
+1492 GHRIKPGF
-1500 SPGTAAFSPDGRL
+1500 SAGTAAFSPDGRL
-1513 VALGNSFDQGFS
+1513 VALGNPIDQGFS
-1525 VLTVPNGRITW
+1525 VLTVPDGRTIWATG
-1536 TKSWLAGVRV
+1536 WLAGVRV
-1546 IGFSADGHRLAV
+1546 IGFSPDGHRLVVA
-1558 GSDHGQIATFDVA
+1558 SAHGKIAIFDVA
-1571 SGRLLAGPVVAQS
+1571 SDRLLAGPVVAQS

-1596 RTILTSGADGTIR
+1596 RTILTSGADGIIR
-1609 LWEAAHLHPVAEPLH
+1609 LWEAAHLRPVAEPLH
-1624 LLPDEGVFAAYTPD
+1624 VLPDEGVFAAYTPD

-1646 PTGRVTAWPATVA
+1646 PTGRVTAWPATVS

-1677 RTLYSITPADAKPCP
+1677 RTLYSITPADAKPCV

>member
-1 MRFGVLGPLE
+1 MWFGVLGPLE

-16 EPIAIKGVKERR
+16 EQLAIKGVKERR

-43 DSIFEALWGTEPP
+43 DNIFEALWGTEPP

-63 QVYAVRLRKMLE
+63 QVYAVRVRKMLE
-75 PNGRPAEGSLISRR
+75 PNGRPAEGSLVSRR

-105 RFADRVAR
+105 RFADLVAR
-113 AREAAAAG
+113 AREAAG
-121 AGDIAAQVLCEAL
+121 ARDIAAQVLREAL

-162 QAAVEARIDADL
+162 LAAVEARIDADL
-174 ALGRHAEVIAELE
+174 ALGRHTEVIAELE
-187 GLVRKHPLR
+187 GLVREHPLR

-264 ELPAELRGIGPAF
+264 ELPAGLRGIGPAF
-277 IGRDAALACLRGFWA
+277 IGRDAALACLCGFWA

-310 GRTRLAAELAHH
+310 GRTRLAAELAHY

-347 DLVRSAA
+347 GLVRSAA

-368 GPAAVVL
+368 GPAAVAL

-404 TLERA
+404 AVERA

-434 GSRAEPGVVRDIV
+434 GSRAEPGVVRGIV

-508 AAHTGASAPE
+508 AAHAGVGAPE

-532 EKEDAAIFHGR
+532 EKQDAAIFHGR
-543 EALVATLVARLADT
+543 EALVATLIARLADT
-557 PLVVVVGPSGAGKSS
+557 PLVVVAGPSGAGKSS

-597 LSPGATP
+597 LSPGAAP

-617 TATAMVVVVDQ
+617 PAAAAVVVVDQ

-640 KRAGFVTELLGLLE
+640 ERAGFVAELLGLLE
-654 PGSGPARVILAVRAD
+654 PGSAPARVILAVRAD

-693 MSDDEARRAVEEPA
+693 MSDDEVRRAVEGPA

-719 DAVVDDVR
+719 HAVVEDVR
-727 GRPGSLPL
+727 GRPGGLPL

-750 ALTHAGYLAAG
+750 TLTHAGYLAAG

-816 DQAAR
+816 DKAAR
-821 CALDVLVA
+821 RALDVLVA

-843 HEALLSHWPQ
+843 HEALLSHWPR

-915 LAAGRAAAD
+915 LAASRAAAD
-924 SELREQRER
+924 RELREQRER
-933 ADREARARAQEAQA
+933 ADREARARAQGPRPRPGGPGAPPAA
-947 RVREAR
+947 RGARRRHGAAAFLRRGRRPRRAAARSGPRGATQRRGGATQRRGAAAGCPGAHR
-953 AGRRLRVVLAGVMV
+953 AGSGP
-967 LLLFS
+967 
-972 AVAGVLAVQQRSQAR
+972 
-987 VAQHS
+987 
-992 AEAAQRS
+992 
-999 SEARRLGARAL
+999 
-1010 TEADLDRSL
+1010 
-1019 LLAAAA
+1019 LAAA
-1025 VRTDPSLETEGDL
+1025 G
-1038 FTALQ
+1038 
-1043 SSPHALNQV
+1043 
-1052 RFGGDGLLGVAVSPD
+1052 
-1067 GHTLAASGANG
+1067 
-1078 KLVFWDT
+1078 
-1085 RTMHGI
+1085 
-1091 GDPVQIGALSGGIA
+1091 
-1105 FSPDGRRV
+1105 GRR
-1113 AVLTVNTNDFS
+1113 
-1124 LEVAVWDLARRS
+1124 
-1136 MWRHLPLPGNFNASA
+1136 
-1151 ASLTW
+1151 
-1156 TRDGRA
+1156 RA
-1162 VAVESG
+1162 HRP
-1168 IGSVILYDVA
+1168 I
-1178 TMTQTQ
+1178 
-1184 SVGVPGAGPG
+1184 
-1194 KPVHVYAAGDDIL
+1194 AGD
-1207 AIAESTRDAI
+1207 
-1217 LVDPRTAHIVRR
+1217 
-1229 ITLPVAADSRVAVS
+1229 
-1243 RDGHT
+1243 
-1248 LAVSGSK
+1248 
-1255 GAVYFEDLRSG
+1255 
-1266 QVRSATGEHAGGAA
+1266 
-1280 NIVLSPNGQTAA
+1280 
-1292 SLHPGGAVTIWDVRT
+1292 
-1307 GQSRFTLAG
+1307 
-1316 HSGSVTDGAFTPDGR
+1316 
-1331 TLYTASLDTSVIAW
+1331 
-1345 DIAGN
+1345 
-1350 RSFGVTRPS
+1350 
-1359 TAQGPFSAGDLGSS
+1359 
-1373 YAGWSA
+1373 
-1379 NRGRAVIGFQTGL
+1379 
-1392 IVTIDTA
+1392 
-1399 TGTRTTRGRPVK
+1399 RGRPF
-1411 GLEHLAMSPDGH
+1411 HRPATQP
-1423 YAYLSSTGPLIR
+1423 ARPPPGPLR
-1435 RWNTT
+1435 RR
-1440 TGQVDRASTL
+1440 RAARCRRKPRWPHPRRERRQRHAS
-1450 GDPYPKAVLGVSPDG
+1450 VLGH
-1465 RRLVACESPS
+1465 
-1475 GISAACYFADA
+1475 AD
-1486 ATLERV
+1486 
-1492 GHGITLDF
+1492 D
-1500 SPGTAAFSPDGRL
+1500 
-1513 VALGNSFDQGFS
+1513 
-1525 VLTVPNGRITW
+1525 
-1536 TKSWLAGVRV
+1536 
-1546 IGFSADGHRLAV
+1546 
-1558 GSDHGQIATFDVA
+1558 
-1571 SGRLLAGPVVAQS
+1571 
-1584 GPVLTASFAPDG
+1584 APD
-1596 RTILTSGADGTIR
+1596 R
-1609 LWEAAHLHPVAEPLH
+1609 
-1624 LLPDEGVFAAYTPD
+1624 
-1638 GKEVLGLD
+1638 
-1646 PTGRVTAWPATVA
+1646 
-1659 AWLSRA
+1659 
-1665 CSIAHRDFTPQE
+1665 
-1677 RTLYSITPADAKPCP
+1677 

>member
-11 VRAGG
+11 VRADG
-16 EPIAIKGVKERR
+16 EQIAIRGIKERR

-63 QVYAVRLRKMLE
+63 QVYAVRVRKMLE
-75 PNGRPAEGSLISRR
+75 PNGRPAEGSLVSRR

-94 LRAARDQVDAL
+94 LCTAHDQVDAL
-105 RFADRVAR
+105 RFADLIGR
-113 AREAAAAG
+113 AREAAGAA
-121 AGDIAAQVLCEAL
+121 DLAAQVLREAL

-162 QAAVEARIDADL
+162 LAAVEARIDADL
-174 ALGRHAEVIAELE
+174 ALGGHAAVIAELE
-187 GLVRKHPLR
+187 GLVREHPLR

-264 ELPAELRGIGPAF
+264 ELPAGLRGIGPAF
-277 IGRDAALACLRGFWA
+277 IGRDAALACLCGFWA

-302 LVSGPAGS
+302 LVSGPARS

-332 AGEHSGPEGGQASPA
+332 VGDHSGPEGGQALPA
-347 DLVRSAA
+347 ALVRSAA

-360 VLDDVDQS
+360 VLDDVDHS
-368 GPAAVVL
+368 GPAAVAL
-375 LEAAAEAAP
+375 LEAAAQAAP

-390 VATYGPERADARLH
+390 VATCGPERTDARWH
-404 TLERA
+404 AVEGA
-409 AGRARRLAL
+409 AGRGRRLVL

-434 GSRAEPGVVRDIV
+434 GSRAEPDVVRDIV

-508 AAHTGASAPE
+508 AAQAGVGAPE

-532 EKEDAAIFHGR
+532 EKQDAAIFHGR
-543 EALVATLVARLADT
+543 EGLVATLIARLADT
-557 PLVVVVGPSGAGKSS
+557 PLVAVAGPSGAGKSS

-597 LSPGATP
+597 LSPGAAP
-604 RRELAPVLYGRQA
+604 RRELAPVLHGRQGPA
-617 TATAMVVVVDQ
+617 PGAVVVVDQ

-640 KRAGFVTELLGLLE
+640 ERAGFVAELLGLLE
-654 PGSGPARVILAVRAD
+654 PGSAPARVILAVRAD
-669 YLGWCAQ
+669 FLGSCAQ

-693 MSDDEARRAVEEPA
+693 MSDDEVRRAVEGPA

-719 DAVVDDVR
+719 DAVVGDVR
-727 GRPGSLPL
+727 GRPGGLPL

-798 AGLPVRR
+798 AGRPVRR

-816 DQAAR
+816 DKAAR
-821 CALDVLVA
+821 RALDVLVG

-843 HEALLSHWPQ
+843 HEALLSHWPR

-904 AGDLNAVEEEF
+904 AGDLNAIEEEF
-915 LAAGRAAAD
+915 LAASRGAAD
-924 SELREQRER
+924 RELREQRER

-947 RVREAR
+947 RAREAR
-953 AGRRLRVVLAGVMV
+953 AGRRLRVVLAGVMA

-972 AVAGVLAVQQRSQAR
+972 AVAGALAVQQRGQAR
-987 VAQHS
+987 AAQRS

-999 SEARRLGARAL
+999 AEARRLGARAL
-1010 TEADLDRSL
+1010 IEPDLDRSL

-1025 VRTDPSLETEGDL
+1025 VRTDPLLETEGDL

-1043 SSPHALNQV
+1043 RSPHALRQV
-1052 RFGGDGLLGVAVSPD
+1052 RTGGDGLLGVAVSPD
-1067 GHTLAASGANG
+1067 GHTLATSDENG
-1078 KLVFWDT
+1078 TLMFWDT
-1085 RTMHGI
+1085 RTMRRI
-1091 GDPVQIGALSGGIA
+1091 GNPVQIGGRSGGIA

-1113 AVLTVNTNDFS
+1113 AVLTVNTSTSDFG
-1124 LEVAVWDLARRS
+1124 LEVVVWDLARRS
-1136 MWRHLPLPGNFNASA
+1136 LWRHLPLPGNSDASG

-1168 IGSVILYDVA
+1168 IGPVLFYDVA
-1178 TMTQTQ
+1178 TVTQTR
-1184 SVGVPGAGPG
+1184 SVGVPGAGSG
-1194 KPVHVYAAGDDIL
+1194 GPVDVYAAGDDIL
-1207 AIAESTRDAI
+1207 AIAESTRHAI
-1217 LVDPRTAHIVRR
+1217 LVDPKTAHIVRR

-1248 LAVSGSK
+1248 LAVSGNN
-1255 GAVYFEDLRSG
+1255 GAVFFEDLRTG
-1266 QVRSATGEHAGGAA
+1266 QVRNGTGEHAGGAA
-1280 NIVLSPNGQTAA
+1280 NMVLSPNGQTAA

-1307 GQSRFTLAG
+1307 GQPRLTLAG
-1316 HSGSVTDGAFTPDGR
+1316 HSGPVTDGAFTPDGR

-1345 DIAGN
+1345 DITGS

-1359 TAQGPFSAGDLGSS
+1359 TAQGPFSTGNLGTP

-1379 NRGRAVIGFQTGL
+1379 DRRRAVIGFQTGL
-1392 IVTIDTA
+1392 IATIDTA
-1399 TGTRTTRGRPVK
+1399 TGTRTTRDRPVK
-1411 GLEHLAMSPDGH
+1411 GLEDLALSPDGH
-1423 YAYLSSTGPLIR
+1423 YAYLSSAGPLIR
-1435 RWNTT
+1435 RWNAT
-1440 TGQVDRASTL
+1440 TGQVDKTSTL
-1450 GDPYPKAVLGVSPDG
+1450 GDHSPKAVLGVSPDG
-1465 RRLVACESPS
+1465 RRLVACDSPS
-1475 GISAACYFADA
+1475 GIRAACYFADA
-1486 ATLERV
+1486 GTLERV
-1492 GHGITLDF
+1492 GHDINLGF
-1500 SPGTAAFSPDGRL
+1500 GPGTAAFSPDGRL
-1513 VALGNSFDQGFS
+1513 VALGNPIDQGFS
-1525 VLTVPNGRITW
+1525 VLTVPNGRVTW
-1536 TKSWLAGVRV
+1536 AKSWLAGVRV
-1546 IGFSADGHRLAV
+1546 IGFSPDGHRLVVA
-1558 GSDHGQIATFDVA
+1558 SAHGQMATFDVA

-1596 RTILTSGADGTIR
+1596 RTILTSGTDGIIR
-1609 LWEAAHLHPVAEPLH
+1609 LWEAAHLRPVAEPLH

-1646 PTGRVTAWPATVA
+1646 STGRVTVWPATVA
-1659 AWLSRA
+1659 AWLGRA
-1665 CSIAHRDFTPQE
+1665 CSIARRDFTPQE
-1677 RTLYSITPADAKPCP
+1677 RTLYSIAPASAKPCA

>member
-11 VRAGG
+11 VRADG
-16 EPIAIKGVKERR
+16 EQLTIKGVKERR
-28 LLGLLLSRANSVVPV
+28 LLGLLLSRVNSVVPV
-43 DSIFEALWGTEPP
+43 DDIFEALWGTEPP

-63 QVYAVRLRKMLE
+63 QVYAVRVRKMLE
-75 PNGRPAEGSLISRR
+75 PAGRPAEGSLVSRR

-105 RFADRVAR
+105 RFADLVAR
-113 AREAAAAG
+113 AREAAG
-121 AGDIAAQVLCEAL
+121 AGDIAAQVLREAL

-143 DFQDTLFGAAE
+143 DFQDTFFGAAE

-162 QAAVEARIDADL
+162 LAAVEARIDADL
-174 ALGRHAEVIAELE
+174 ALGRHTEVIAELE
-187 GLVRKHPLR
+187 ALVLEHPLR

-250 PGLAAPDP
+250 PALAAPDP

-264 ELPAELRGIGPAF
+264 ELPAGLRGIGPAF
-277 IGRDAALACLRGFWA
+277 IGRDAALACLCGLWA

-310 GRTRLAAELAHH
+310 GRTRLAAELAHY

-332 AGEHSGPEGGQASPA
+332 AGEDSRPEGGQASPA
-347 DLVRSAA
+347 GLVRSAA

-368 GPAAVVL
+368 GLAAVAL
-375 LEAAAEAAP
+375 LEAAAEAAA

-390 VATYGPERADARLH
+390 IATYGPERADAWLH
-404 TLERA
+404 AVERA

-434 GSRAEPGVVRDIV
+434 GSRAEPGAVRDIV

-461 AAWVEA
+461 AAWLEA

-474 GAVGQAPAAR
+474 GAAEQAPAAR
-484 QALSAVRATA
+484 QALSDVRATA

-508 AAHTGASAPE
+508 AAHAGVGPPE
-518 GEGVLCPYKGLARF
+518 GDGVLCPYKGLARF
-532 EKEDAAIFHGR
+532 EKQDAAIFHGR

-557 PLVVVVGPSGAGKSS
+557 PLVVVAGPSGAGKSS

-585 ALPGSGKWPQHV
+585 ALPGSGKWAQHV
-597 LSPGATP
+597 LSPGAAP
-604 RRELAPVLYGRQA
+604 RRELAPVLHGRQA
-617 TATAMVVVVDQ
+617 SAAGVVVVVDQ

-633 TACGDEG
+633 TACGDEDE
-640 KRAGFVTELLGLLE
+640 RAGFVAELLGLLE
-654 PGSGPARVILAVRAD
+654 PGSAPARVILAVRAD

-693 MSDDEARRAVEEPA
+693 MSDDEVRRAVEGPA
-707 RYAGLEVEPDLL
+707 RYAGLEVESGLL
-719 DAVVDDVR
+719 HAVVEDVR
-727 GRPGSLPL
+727 GRPGGLPL

-778 APAEQEAARR
+778 APAEQAAARR

-821 CALDVLVA
+821 RALDVLVA
-829 RRLLTAGD
+829 RRLVTAGD

-843 HEALLSHWPQ
+843 HEALLSHWPR

-904 AGDLNAVEEEF
+904 AGDLNAIEEEF
-915 LAAGRAAAD
+915 LAASRAAAD
-924 SELREQRER
+924 RELREQRER
-933 ADREARARAQEAQA
+933 ADREARAHAQEAQA

-953 AGRRLRVVLAGVMV
+953 AGRRLRVVLAGVMA

-972 AVAGVLAVQQRSQAR
+972 AVAGALAVQQRGQAR
-987 VAQHS
+987 AAQRS
-992 AEAAQRS
+992 AEAAERS
-999 SEARRLGARAL
+999 AEARRLGARAL
-1010 TEADLDRSL
+1010 TEPGLDRSL

-1038 FTALQ
+1038 ITALQ
-1043 SSPHALNQV
+1043 RSPHALRQI
-1052 RFGGDGLLGVAVSPD
+1052 RTSSDGLLGVAVSPD
-1067 GHTLAASGANG
+1067 GHTLATSGDNG
-1078 KLVFWDT
+1078 TLVFWDT
-1085 RTMHGI
+1085 RTMRRI
-1091 GDPVQIGALSGGIA
+1091 GNPVQIGAGSGGIA

-1113 AVLTVNTNDFS
+1113 AVLTVNTSTSDFG
-1124 LEVAVWDLARRS
+1124 LEVVVWDLARRS
-1136 MWRHLPLPGNFNASA
+1136 LWRHLPLPGNFNASG

-1168 IGSVILYDVA
+1168 IGPVIFYDVA
-1178 TMTQTQ
+1178 TATQTR
-1184 SVGVPGAGPG
+1184 SVGVPGAGHG
-1194 KPVHVYAAGDDIL
+1194 KPVDVYAAGDDIL

-1217 LVDPRTAHIVRR
+1217 LVDPKTAHIVRR

-1255 GAVYFEDLRSG
+1255 GAVFFEDLGTG
-1266 QVRSATGEHAGGAA
+1266 QVRNGVGAHAGGAA
-1280 NIVLSPNGQTAA
+1280 NMVLSPNGQTAA
-1292 SLHPGGAVTIWDVRT
+1292 SLHPGGIVTIWDVRT
-1307 GQSRFTLAG
+1307 GQSRLTLAG

-1345 DIAGN
+1345 DISGN
-1350 RSFGVTRPS
+1350 RSFGVTRPN
-1359 TAQGPFSAGDLGSS
+1359 TTQGPVSAGNLGAS

-1379 NRGRAVIGFQTGL
+1379 NRGRAVIGFQTGP

-1411 GLEHLAMSPDGH
+1411 GLEDLALSPDGH

-1440 TGQVDRASTL
+1440 TGQVDKTSTL
-1450 GDPYPKAVLGVSPDG
+1450 GDHSPKAVLGVSPDG

-1475 GISAACYFADA
+1475 GISATCYFADA

-1492 GHGITLDF
+1492 GHGITLGF
-1500 SPGTAAFSPDGRL
+1500 GPGTAAFSPDGRL
-1513 VALGNSFDQGFS
+1513 VALGNPFDQGFS
-1525 VLTVPNGRITW
+1525 VLTVPNGRVTW
-1536 TKSWLAGVRV
+1536 AKSWLAGVRA
-1546 IGFSADGHRLAV
+1546 IGFSPDGHRLVV

-1596 RTILTSGADGTIR
+1596 RTILTSGADGMIR
-1609 LWEAAHLHPVAEPLH
+1609 LWEAAHLRPVAEPLH
-1624 LLPDEGVFAAYTPD
+1624 LLPDEGVFAAYAPD

-1646 PTGRVTAWPATVA
+1646 PTGRVTAWPATVT

-1665 CSIAHRDFTPQE
+1665 CSIARRDFTPQE
-1677 RTLYSITPADAKPCP
+1677 RTLYSIAPASPKPCA

>member
-11 VRAGG
+11 VRADG
-16 EPIAIKGVKERR
+16 EQIAIKGIKERR

-43 DSIFEALWGTEPP
+43 DDIFEALWGTELP

-63 QVYAVRLRKMLE
+63 QVYAVRVRKMLE
-75 PNGRPAEGSLISRR
+75 PNGRPAEGSLVSRR

-105 RFADRVAR
+105 RFADLVAR
-113 AREAAAAG
+113 AREAAG
-121 AGDIAAQVLCEAL
+121 ARDIAVPMLREAL

-162 QAAVEARIDADL
+162 LAAVEARIDADL
-174 ALGRHAEVIAELE
+174 ALGRHTEVIAELE
-187 GLVRKHPLR
+187 GLVREHPLR

-258 RSLGPP
+258 RTLGPP
-264 ELPAELRGIGPAF
+264 ELPAVLCGTGGAF
-277 IGRDAALACLRGFWA
+277 IGRDAALVCLCGFWA

-310 GRTRLAAELAHH
+310 GRTRLAAELARH

-332 AGEHSGPEGGQASPA
+332 IGEHSGPEGGQASPA
-347 DLVRSAA
+347 GLVRAAA

-368 GPAAVVL
+368 GPGAVTL

-404 TLERA
+404 AVERA

-418 PPLDAADA
+418 PPLDGANA

-434 GSRAEPGVVRDIV
+434 GSRAEPGVVPDIV
-447 AHGAGLPGRLHELA
+447 AHGAGLPGRLHQLA
-461 AAWVEA
+461 AAWVET

-484 QALSAVRATA
+484 QALSAARATA

-508 AAHTGASAPE
+508 VAHTGAGAPA

-532 EKEDAAIFHGR
+532 EKQDAAIFHGR
-543 EALVATLVARLADT
+543 EALVATLIARLADT
-557 PLVVVVGPSGAGKSS
+557 PLVAVVGPSGAGKSS

-585 ALPGSGKWPQHV
+585 TLPGSGKWTQHV
-597 LSPGATP
+597 LSPGAAP
-604 RRELAPVLYGRQA
+604 RHELAPVLHGRRA
-617 TATAMVVVVDQ
+617 TAVVVVVDQ

-640 KRAGFVTELLGLLE
+640 ERAGFVAELLGLLE
-654 PGSGPARVILAVRAD
+654 PDSAPARVILAVRAD

-676 YQELASRV
+676 YQELASSV

-693 MSDDEARRAVEEPA
+693 MSDDEVRRAVEGPA

-719 DAVVDDVR
+719 DAVVEDVR
-727 GRPGSLPL
+727 GRPGGLPL

-750 ALTHAGYLAAG
+750 TLTHAGYLAAG
-761 GVSGAL
+761 GVAGAL

-805 RVPLAEVAAPG
+805 RVPVAEVAAPG
-816 DQAAR
+816 DKAAR
-821 CALDVLVA
+821 RALDVLVA

-843 HEALLSHWPQ
+843 HEALLSHWPL

-904 AGDLNAVEEEF
+904 GGDLNAIEEEF
-915 LAAGRAAAD
+915 LSAGRAAAD
-924 SELREQRER
+924 RELREQRER
-933 ADREARARAQEAQA
+933 ADRETRARAQEARA
-947 RVREAR
+947 R
-953 AGRRLRVVLAGVMV
+953 RRLGVVLVGVMA

-972 AVAGVLAVQQRSQAR
+972 AVVGALAVQQRGQAR
-987 VAQHS
+987 AAELS
-992 AEAAQRS
+992 A
-999 SEARRLGARAL
+999 EARRLGARAL
-1010 TEADLDRSL
+1010 TEPDLDRSL

-1043 SSPHALNQV
+1043 RSPHALSQV
-1052 RFGGDGLLGVAVSPD
+1052 RGGGDGLLGVAVSPD

-1078 KLVFWDT
+1078 ALVFWDT
-1085 RTMHGI
+1085 RTMQRI
-1091 GDPVQIGALSGGIA
+1091 GNPAHIGALSGGIA
-1105 FSPDGRRV
+1105 FSSDGRLV
-1113 AVLTVNTNDFS
+1113 AVLTVNPSYFS
-1124 LEVAVWDLARRS
+1124 LEVVIWDLAHRTILRR
-1136 MWRHLPLPGNFNASA
+1136 LPLPGSSDASG
-1151 ASLTW
+1151 ASLAW
-1156 TRDGRA
+1156 TLDGRA
-1162 VAVESG
+1162 LAVESG
-1168 IGSVILYDVA
+1168 TGTVIFYNAA
-1178 TMTQTQ
+1178 TWTQTR
-1184 SVGVPGAGPG
+1184 SVGVPGSRFGR
-1194 KPVHVYAAGDDIL
+1194 PVDVYPAGDDIL
-1207 AIAESTRDAI
+1207 AIAESTRHAI
-1217 LVDPRTAHIVRR
+1217 LVDPKTAHIVRR
-1229 ITLPVAADSRVAVS
+1229 ITLPVAADSRAAVS

-1248 LAVSGSK
+1248 LAVSGDK
-1255 GAVYFEDLRSG
+1255 GAALFEDLRTG
-1266 QVRSATGEHAGGAA
+1266 QVRNGIGEHAGAAA
-1280 NIVLSPNGQTAA
+1280 NMVLSPNGQTAA
-1292 SLHPGGAVTIWDVRT
+1292 SLHPDGAVTIWDVRT
-1307 GQSRFTLAG
+1307 GQPRLTLAG
-1316 HSGSVTDGAFTPDGR
+1316 HSGPVTDGAFTPDGR
-1331 TLYTASLDTSVIAW
+1331 TLYTASLDTSVITW
-1345 DIAGN
+1345 DITGN
-1350 RSFGVTRPS
+1350 RSFGVTRS
-1359 TAQGPFSAGDLGSS
+1359 NTVQGPFSVGNLSVPS
-1373 YAGWSA
+1373 AGWSA
-1379 NRGRAVIGFQTGL
+1379 DRRRAVIGFQTGQ
-1392 IVTIDTA
+1392 IATIDVA

-1411 GLEHLAMSPDGH
+1411 SLEGLVLSPDGR
-1423 YAYLSSTGPLIR
+1423 YAYLSSSGPLIR

-1440 TGQVDRASTL
+1440 TGQVDKTSTL
-1450 GDPYPKAVLGVSPDG
+1450 GDHYAKTVLGVSPDG
-1465 RRLVACESPS
+1465 RRLVVCDSITAS
-1475 GISAACYFADA
+1475 CYFADA
-1486 ATLERV
+1486 GTLERV
-1492 GHGITLDF
+1492 GHGIKLDF
-1500 SPGTAAFSPDGRL
+1500 TPGTAAFSPDGRL

-1525 VLTVPNGRITW
+1525 VLTVPDGRVTW
-1536 TKSWLAGVRV
+1536 AKGWVSGVRV
-1546 IGFSADGHRLAV
+1546 IGFSPDGHRLVLA
-1558 GSDHGQIATFDVA
+1558 SDHGQIATFDVA

-1596 RTILTSGADGTIR
+1596 RTILTSGTDGIIR
-1609 LWEAAHLHPVAEPLH
+1609 LREAAHLRPMAEPLH
-1624 LLPDEGVFAAYTPD
+1624 LRPAEGVFAAYTPD

-1646 PTGRVTAWPATVA
+1646 SMGGVTAWPATVA

-1677 RTLYSITPADAKPCP
+1677 RTLYSITPVSAKPCP

>member
-1 MRFGVLGPLE
+1 M
-11 VRAGG
+11 
-16 EPIAIKGVKERR
+16 
-28 LLGLLLSRANSVVPV
+28 
-43 DSIFEALWGTEPP
+43 
-56 PSAAKSV
+56 
-63 QVYAVRLRKMLE
+63 
-75 PNGRPAEGSLISRR
+75 
-89 GAGYM
+89 
-94 LRAARDQVDAL
+94 
-105 RFADRVAR
+105 
-113 AREAAAAG
+113 
-121 AGDIAAQVLCEAL
+121 
-134 GLWRGSAYA
+134 
-143 DFQDTLFGAAE
+143 
-154 AARLEEMR
+154 
-162 QAAVEARIDADL
+162 
-174 ALGRHAEVIAELE
+174 
-187 GLVRKHPLR
+187 
-196 ERLWAQLMIAFY
+196 
-208 RGGRQSDALLAFR
+208 
-221 RARGGLVEE
+221 
-230 IGVEPGPELQALE
+230 
-243 TAVLAHD
+243 
-250 PGLAAPDP
+250 
-258 RSLGPP
+258 
-264 ELPAELRGIGPAF
+264 
-277 IGRDAALACLRGFWA
+277 
-292 DAERGRGGVV
+292 
-302 LVSGPAGS
+302 
-310 GRTRLAAELAHH
+310 
-322 AHGRGAAVQV
+322 
-332 AGEHSGPEGGQASPA
+332 AGEHSGPEDGHASPA
-347 DLVRSAA
+347 GLVRSAA

-368 GPAAVVL
+368 GPAAVAL
-375 LEAAAEAAP
+375 LEAAAEAAA

-390 VATYGPERADARLH
+390 VATCGPERADARLH
-404 TLERA
+404 AVERA

-418 PPLDAADA
+418 QPLDAADA

-434 GSRAEPGVVRDIV
+434 GSRAEPGAVQGIV

-508 AAHTGASAPE
+508 AAHAGAGAPE

-532 EKEDAAIFHGR
+532 EKQDAAIFHGR
-543 EALVATLVARLADT
+543 EALVATLIARLADT
-557 PLVVVVGPSGAGKSS
+557 PLVVVAGPSGAGKSS

-597 LSPGATP
+597 LSPGPAP

-617 TATAMVVVVDQ
+617 TAGVVVVDQ

-640 KRAGFVTELLGLLE
+640 ERAAFVAELLGLLE
-654 PGSGPARVILAVRAD
+654 PGSAPARVILAVRAD

-693 MSDDEARRAVEEPA
+693 MSDDEVRQAVEGPA

-719 DAVVDDVR
+719 HAVVEDVR
-727 GRPGSLPL
+727 GRPGGLPL

-750 ALTHAGYLAAG
+750 TLTHAGYLAAG

-805 RVPLAEVAAPG
+805 RVPLAEVAVPG
-816 DQAAR
+816 DKAAR
-821 CALDVLVA
+821 RALDVLVA

-843 HEALLSHWPQ
+843 HEALLSHWPR

-871 APAAREWAQSGR
+871 APAASEWAQSGR

-904 AGDLNAVEEEF
+904 AGDLNAIEAEF
-915 LAAGRAAAD
+915 LAASRAAAD
-924 SELREQRER
+924 RELREQRER

-953 AGRRLRVVLAGVMV
+953 AGRRLRVVLAGVMA
-967 LLLFS
+967 LLIFS
-972 AVAGVLAVQQRSQAR
+972 AVVGALAVQQRGQAR
-987 VAQHS
+987 AAQRS

-999 SEARRLGARAL
+999 AEARRLGARAL
-1010 TEADLDRSL
+1010 AEPDLDRSL

-1025 VRTDPSLETEGDL
+1025 VRTDPSLEVEGDL

-1043 SSPHALNQV
+1043 RSPHALSQV
-1052 RFGGDGLLGVAVSPD
+1052 RGGGDGLLAVAVSPD
-1067 GHTLAASGANG
+1067 GHTLAASGDNG
-1078 KLVFWDT
+1078 ELVFWDT
-1085 RTMHGI
+1085 RTMRRI
-1091 GDPVQIGALSGGIA
+1091 GDPVQIGAGSGGIA
-1105 FSPDGRRV
+1105 FSPDGRLV
-1113 AVLTVNTNDFS
+1113 AVLTVNTSTSDFR
-1124 LEVAVWDLARRS
+1124 LEVVICDLARRS
-1136 MWRHLPLPGNFNASA
+1136 MLRQLPLPGHSDASG

-1168 IGSVILYDVA
+1168 VGPVIFYNVA
-1178 TMTQTQ
+1178 TLTQTGT
-1184 SVGVPGAGPG
+1184 VGVPGAGSG
-1194 KPVHVYAAGDDIL
+1194 GPVDVYAAGDDVL

-1217 LVDPRTAHIVRR
+1217 LVDPKTARIVRR
-1229 ITLPVAADSRVAVS
+1229 ITLPVVAHSRVAVS

-1248 LAVSGSK
+1248 LAVGGNK
-1255 GAVYFEDLRSG
+1255 GAVFFEDLRTG
-1266 QVRSATGEHAGGAA
+1266 QVRSGMGEHAGGAA
-1280 NIVLSPNGQTAA
+1280 NMVLSPNGQTAA
-1292 SLHPGGAVTIWDVRT
+1292 SLHPDGAVTIWDVRT
-1307 GQSRFTLAG
+1307 GRPRLTLAG
-1316 HSGSVTDGAFTPDGR
+1316 HSGPVTDGAFTPDGR

-1345 DIAGN
+1345 DITGN

-1359 TAQGPFSAGDLGSS
+1359 TAQGPFSPGNLGAP

-1379 NRGRAVIGFQTGL
+1379 SRREAVIGFPTGL
-1392 IVTIDTA
+1392 IATIDVA
-1399 TGTRTTRGRPVK
+1399 TGTRTTPGRPVK
-1411 GLEHLAMSPDGH
+1411 GLEDLVLSPDGH

-1440 TGQVDRASTL
+1440 TGQVDRTSAL
-1450 GDPYPKAVLGVSPDG
+1450 GDQSPKTVLGVSPDG
-1465 RRLVACESPS
+1465 RRLVACESPP
-1475 GISAACYFADA
+1475 GTTAFCYFADA
-1486 ATLERV
+1486 GTLERV
-1492 GHGITLDF
+1492 GRGIRPGF
-1500 SPGTAAFSPDGRL
+1500 SPGRAAFSPDGRL
-1513 VALGNSFDQGFS
+1513 VALGNPVDQGFS
-1525 VLTVPNGRITW
+1525 VLTVPNGRVTW
-1536 TKSWLAGVRV
+1536 ATGWLAGVRA
-1546 IGFSADGHRLAV
+1546 IGFAPDGRRLVV
-1558 GSDHGQIATFDVA
+1558 GSEHGQMATFDVA

-1596 RTILTSGADGTIR
+1596 RTILTSGTDGIIR
-1609 LWEAAHLHPVAEPLH
+1609 LWEAAHLRQVAEPLH

-1665 CSIAHRDFTPQE
+1665 CSIARRDFTPQE
-1677 RTLYSITPADAKPCP
+1677 RTLYSITPASPRPCA

>member
-1 MRFGVLGPLE
+1 
-11 VRAGG
+11 
-16 EPIAIKGVKERR
+16 
-28 LLGLLLSRANSVVPV
+28 VV
-43 DSIFEALWGTEPP
+43 
-56 PSAAKSV
+56 
-63 QVYAVRLRKMLE
+63 
-75 PNGRPAEGSLISRR
+75 
-89 GAGYM
+89 
-94 LRAARDQVDAL
+94 
-105 RFADRVAR
+105 
-113 AREAAAAG
+113 
-121 AGDIAAQVLCEAL
+121 
-134 GLWRGSAYA
+134 
-143 DFQDTLFGAAE
+143 
-154 AARLEEMR
+154 
-162 QAAVEARIDADL
+162 
-174 ALGRHAEVIAELE
+174 
-187 GLVRKHPLR
+187 
-196 ERLWAQLMIAFY
+196 
-208 RGGRQSDALLAFR
+208 
-221 RARGGLVEE
+221 
-230 IGVEPGPELQALE
+230 
-243 TAVLAHD
+243 
-250 PGLAAPDP
+250 
-258 RSLGPP
+258 
-264 ELPAELRGIGPAF
+264 
-277 IGRDAALACLRGFWA
+277 
-292 DAERGRGGVV
+292 
-302 LVSGPAGS
+302 
-310 GRTRLAAELAHH
+310 
-322 AHGRGAAVQV
+322 
-332 AGEHSGPEGGQASPA
+332 GEHPGPEGGQASPA
-347 DLVRSAA
+347 ALVRSAA

-368 GPAAVVL
+368 GPGAVAL

-404 TLERA
+404 AVERA

-418 PPLDAADA
+418 PPLDAAEA

-434 GSRAEPGVVRDIV
+434 GPGAEPGVVRDIV
-447 AHGAGLPGRLHELA
+447 RHGAGLPGRLHELA

-467 DAAQRVA
+467 DATQRVA
-474 GAVGQAPAAR
+474 GAAGQAPAAR

-508 AAHTGASAPE
+508 AAHAGVGAPE
-518 GEGVLCPYKGLARF
+518 GEGALCPYKGLARF
-532 EKEDAAIFHGR
+532 EKQDAAIFHGR

-557 PLVVVVGPSGAGKSS
+557 PLVTVAGPSGAGKSS

-585 ALPGSGKWPQHV
+585 ALPGSEKWPQHM
-597 LSPGATP
+597 LSPGAAP

-617 TATAMVVVVDQ
+617 PATGVVVVVDQ

-633 TACGDEG
+633 TACGDGRE
-640 KRAGFVTELLGLLE
+640 RAGFVAELLGLLE
-654 PGSGPARVILAVRAD
+654 PGSAPARVILAVRAD

-693 MSDDEARRAVEEPA
+693 MSDEEVRRAVEGPA

-719 DAVVDDVR
+719 DAVVEDVR
-727 GRPGSLPL
+727 GRPGGLPL

-798 AGLPVRR
+798 AGRPVRR

-816 DQAAR
+816 DKAAR
-821 CALDVLVA
+821 RALDVLVA

-843 HEALLSHWPQ
+843 HEALLSHWPR

-924 SELREQRER
+924 RELREQRER
-933 ADREARARAQEAQA
+933 ADLEARARAKEAQA
-947 RVREAR
+947 RAREAR
-953 AGRRLRVVLAGVMV
+953 AGRRLRVVLAGVIA

-972 AVAGVLAVQQRSQAR
+972 AVAGALAVQQRGQAR
-987 VAQHS
+987 AAQRS
-992 AEAAQRS
+992 AEAAERS
-999 SEARRLGARAL
+999 AEARRLGARAL
-1010 TEADLDRSL
+1010 NEPDLDRSL

-1043 SSPHALNQV
+1043 RSPHALSQI
-1052 RFGGDGLLGVAVSPD
+1052 RFGGDGLQGVAVSPD
-1067 GHTLAASGANG
+1067 GHTLAASGVDG
-1078 KLVFWDT
+1078 TLVFWDT
-1085 RTMHGI
+1085 RTMRRI
-1091 GDPVQIGALSGGIA
+1091 GNPVQIGAMSGGIA
-1105 FSPDGRRV
+1105 FSPDGRLV
-1113 AVLTVNTNDFS
+1113 AVLTVNTSDFS
-1124 LEVAVWDLARRS
+1124 LEVVVWDLARRS
-1136 MWRHLPLPGNFNASA
+1136 ILRHLTLPGNFNASA

-1156 TRDGRA
+1156 TRDGR
-1162 VAVESG
+1162 VLAVESG
-1168 IGSVILYDVA
+1168 IGPVIFYDAA
-1178 TMTQTQ
+1178 TATQTR

-1194 KPVHVYAAGDDIL
+1194 RRVDVYAAGDDIL
-1207 AIAESTRDAI
+1207 AIAESTRHAI
-1217 LVDPRTAHIVRR
+1217 LVDPKTAHIVRR
-1229 ITLPVAADSRVAVS
+1229 IILPVAADSRAAVS

-1248 LAVSGSK
+1248 LAVSGNK
-1255 GAVYFEDLRSG
+1255 GAAYFEDLRTG
-1266 QVRSATGEHAGGAA
+1266 RVRNGTGEHAGGAA
-1280 NIVLSPNGQTAA
+1280 NMVLSPNGQTAA
-1292 SLHPGGAVTIWDVRT
+1292 SLHPGGAVMIWDVRT
-1307 GQSRFTLAG
+1307 GQPRLTLAG
-1316 HSGSVTDGAFTPDGR
+1316 HSGPVTDGAFTPDGR

-1345 DIAGN
+1345 DVTGN
-1350 RSFGVTRPS
+1350 RSFGVTRPN
-1359 TAQGPFSAGDLGSS
+1359 TAQGPFSAGNLGAP

-1379 NRGRAVIGFQTGL
+1379 NRRRAVIGFHTGL
-1392 IVTIDTA
+1392 IATIDVA
-1399 TGTRTTRGRPVK
+1399 TGTRTTRDRPVK
-1411 GLEHLAMSPDGH
+1411 GLEDLALSPDGH

-1440 TGQVDRASTL
+1440 TGQVDKTSTL
-1450 GDPYPKAVLGVSPDG
+1450 GDHSPKAVLGVSPDS

-1475 GISAACYFADA
+1475 GITAACYFADA
-1486 ATLERV
+1486 GTLERV
-1492 GHGITLDF
+1492 GHGINLGF
-1500 SPGTAAFSPDGRL
+1500 GPGTAAFSPDGRL
-1513 VALGNSFDQGFS
+1513 VALGNPFDQGFS
-1525 VLTVPNGRITW
+1525 VLTVPNGTVTW
-1536 TKSWLAGVRV
+1536 AKSWLAGVV
-1546 IGFSADGHRLAV
+1546 AIGFSPDGHRLVV
-1558 GSDHGQIATFDVA
+1558 GSAHGQIATFDVA

-1596 RTILTSGADGTIR
+1596 RTILTSGADGIIR
-1609 LWEAAHLHPVAEPLH
+1609 LWEAAHLRPVAEPLH

-1677 RTLYSITPADAKPCP
+1677 RTLYSITPASPKPCA

>member
-11 VRAGG
+11 VRADG
-16 EPIAIKGVKERR
+16 EQLAIRGVKERR

-43 DSIFEALWGTEPP
+43 DNIFEALWGTEPP

-63 QVYAVRLRKMLE
+63 QVYAVRVRKMLE
-75 PNGRPAEGSLISRR
+75 PNGRPAEGSLVSRR

-105 RFADRVAR
+105 RFADLMAR
-113 AREAAAAG
+113 AREAGDAG
-121 AGDIAAQVLCEAL
+121 ARDIAAQVLREAL

-162 QAAVEARIDADL
+162 LAAVEARIDADL
-174 ALGRHAEVIAELE
+174 ALGRHTEVIAELE
-187 GLVRKHPLR
+187 SLVREHPLR

-243 TAVLAHD
+243 TAVLEHD

-264 ELPAELRGIGPAF
+264 ELPAGLRGIGPAF
-277 IGRDAALACLRGFWA
+277 IGRDAALVGLCGFWA

-332 AGEHSGPEGGQASPA
+332 AGAHSGPEGGQASPA

-368 GPAAVVL
+368 GPAAVAL
-375 LEAAAEAAP
+375 LEAAAQAAP

-390 VATYGPERADARLH
+390 IATYGPERADARLH
-404 TLERA
+404 AVERA

-418 PPLDAADA
+418 PPLDATDA
-426 ALIVERYL
+426 ALIVERCL

-461 AAWVEA
+461 VAWVEA

-508 AAHTGASAPE
+508 AAHAGVGAPE

-532 EKEDAAIFHGR
+532 EKQDAAIFHGR
-543 EALVATLVARLADT
+543 EALVATLIARLADT
-557 PLVVVVGPSGAGKSS
+557 PLVAVAGPSGAGKSS

-597 LSPGATP
+597 LSPGAAP
-604 RRELAPVLYGRQA
+604 RHDLAPVLASRQA
-617 TATAMVVVVDQ
+617 LATDMVVVVDQ

-640 KRAGFVTELLGLLE
+640 ERAAFVAELLGLLE
-654 PGSGPARVILAVRAD
+654 PGSAPVRVILAVRAD

-693 MSDDEARRAVEEPA
+693 MSDDEVRRAVEGPA

-719 DAVVDDVR
+719 DAVVEDVR
-727 GRPGSLPL
+727 GRPGGLPL

-750 ALTHAGYLAAG
+750 ALTHAGYLTAG

-788 ILVRLADTGE
+788 ILVRLADTGD
-798 AGLPVRR
+798 AGRPVRR
-805 RVPLAEVAAPG
+805 RVPVAEVAAPG
-816 DQAAR
+816 DKAAR
-821 CALDVLVA
+821 RALDVLVD

-843 HEALLSHWPQ
+843 HEALLSHWPR

-890 GARLASALDWAGGH
+890 GARLASALDWAHGH
-904 AGDLNAVEEEF
+904 GGDLNAVEGEF
-915 LAAGRAAAD
+915 LATSRAAAD
-924 SELREQRER
+924 RELREQRER
-933 ADREARARAQEAQA
+933 ADREARARAQEA
-947 RVREAR
+947 R
-953 AGRRLRVVLAGVMV
+953 AGRRLRVVLAGVV
-967 LLLFS
+967 ALLLFS
-972 AVAGVLAVQQRSQAR
+972 VVAGALAVQQRGQAR
-987 VAQHS
+987 
-992 AEAAQRS
+992 AAQRS
-999 SEARRLGARAL
+999 AEARRLGARAL
-1010 TEADLDRSL
+1010 NEPDLDRSL

-1038 FTALQ
+1038 FTVLQ
-1043 SSPHALNQV
+1043 RSPHALSQV
-1052 RFGGDGLLGVAVSPD
+1052 RFGGEGLLGVAVSPD
-1067 GHTLAASGANG
+1067 GHTLAVSGENG
-1078 KLVFWDT
+1078 TLMFWDT
-1085 RTMHGI
+1085 RAMRRI
-1091 GDPVQIGALSGGIA
+1091 GNPEQIGGMSGGIA
-1105 FSPDGRRV
+1105 FSPDGRLA
-1113 AVLTVNTNDFS
+1113 AVLTVNTSTSDFK
-1124 LEVAVWDLARRS
+1124 LEVVVWDLARRS
-1136 MWRHLPLPGNFNASA
+1136 ILRHLPLPGNSDASG

-1156 TRDGRA
+1156 TRDGRS

-1168 IGSVILYDVA
+1168 TGRVVFYDVA
-1178 TMTQTQ
+1178 TATQTR
-1184 SVGVPGAGPG
+1184 SVGVPGAGSG
-1194 KPVHVYAAGDDIL
+1194 GPVDVYAAGDHIL

-1217 LVDPRTAHIVRR
+1217 LVDPKTAHIVRR

-1248 LAVSGSK
+1248 LAVSGNK
-1255 GAVYFEDLRSG
+1255 GAVFFEDLSTGR
-1266 QVRSATGEHAGGAA
+1266 VRNGTGEHAGGAA
-1280 NIVLSPNGQTAA
+1280 NMVLSPNGQTAA
-1292 SLHPGGAVTIWDVRT
+1292 SLHSGGAVTIWDVRT
-1307 GQSRFTLAG
+1307 GQPRLTLAG
-1316 HSGSVTDGAFTPDGR
+1316 HSGPVTDGVFTPDGR
-1331 TLYTASLDTSVIAW
+1331 TLYTVSLDTSVIAW
-1345 DIAGN
+1345 DITGN
-1350 RSFGVTRPS
+1350 RSFGVSRPS
-1359 TAQGPFSAGDLGSS
+1359 TAQGPFGAGDLSAP

-1379 NRGRAVIGFQTGL
+1379 NRRRAVIGFQTGL
-1392 IVTIDTA
+1392 IATIDVA
-1399 TGTRTTRGRPVK
+1399 TGTLTTRGRPVK
-1411 GLEHLAMSPDGH
+1411 GLTDLALSPDGH

-1440 TGQVDRASTL
+1440 TGRVDKTSTL
-1450 GDPYPKAVLGVSPDG
+1450 GDHSAKTVLGVSPDG

-1475 GISAACYFADA
+1475 GIAASCYFADA
-1486 ATLERV
+1486 GTLERV
-1492 GHGITLDF
+1492 GHGINLGF
-1500 SPGTAAFSPDGRL
+1500 PPGTAAFSPDGRL
-1513 VALGNSFDQGFS
+1513 VALGNAFDQGFS
-1525 VLTVPNGRITW
+1525 VLKVPNGRVTW
-1536 TKSWLAGVRV
+1536 ARSWLAGVRA
-1546 IGFSADGHRLAV
+1546 IGFSPDGHRLVVA
-1558 GSDHGQIATFDVA
+1558 SAHGQIATFDAA

-1596 RTILTSGADGTIR
+1596 RTILTSGTDGIIR
-1609 LWEAAHLHPVAEPLH
+1609 LWEAAHLRPVAEPLH

-1665 CSIAHRDFTPQE
+1665 CSIARRDFTRQE
-1677 RTLYSITPADAKPCP
+1677 RTLYSITPADAKPCT

>member
-16 EPIAIKGVKERR
+16 EQLAIKGVKERR

-43 DSIFEALWGTEPP
+43 DDIFEALWGTELP

-63 QVYAVRLRKMLE
+63 QVYAVRVRKTLE
-75 PNGRPAEGSLISRR
+75 PNGRSAEGSLVSRR

-105 RFADRVAR
+105 QFADLVAR
-113 AREAAAAG
+113 ARAAAAAG
-121 AGDIAAQVLCEAL
+121 AGDIAAQVLREAL

-154 AARLEEMR
+154 AARLEELR
-162 QAAVEARIDADL
+162 LAAVEARIDADL

-187 GLVRKHPLR
+187 GLVREHPLR

-230 IGVEPGPELQALE
+230 IGVEPGPELRALE

-264 ELPAELRGIGPAF
+264 ELPAGLRGIGPAF
-277 IGRDAALACLRGFWA
+277 IGRDAALACLCGFWA

-302 LVSGPAGS
+302 LVPGPAGS
-310 GRTRLAAELAHH
+310 GRTRLAAELAHY

-332 AGEHSGPEGGQASPA
+332 VGEHSGPQGGQASPA
-347 DLVRSAA
+347 ALVRSAA

-368 GPAAVVL
+368 GPAAVAL

-404 TLERA
+404 AVERA

-434 GSRAEPGVVRDIV
+434 GSRAEPGVVRGIV
-447 AHGAGLPGRLHELA
+447 RHGGGLPGRLHELA

-474 GAVGQAPAAR
+474 GAAGQAPAAR
-484 QALSAVRATA
+484 EALSAVRATA

-508 AAHTGASAPE
+508 AAHAGVGVPE

-532 EKEDAAIFHGR
+532 EKQDAAIFHGR

-557 PLVVVVGPSGAGKSS
+557 PLVTVAGPSGAGKSS
-572 LVRAGLLPALAAG
+572 LVRAGLLPALADG

-597 LSPGATP
+597 LSPGAVP

-617 TATAMVVVVDQ
+617 PATGVVVVVDQ

-640 KRAGFVTELLGLLE
+640 ERAGFVAELLGLLE
-654 PGSGPARVILAVRAD
+654 PGSAPARVILAVRAD
-669 YLGWCAQ
+669 YLGWCAR
-676 YQELASRV
+676 YPELASRV

-693 MSDDEARRAVEEPA
+693 MSDDEVRRAVEGPA

-719 DAVVDDVR
+719 DAVVEDVR
-727 GRPGSLPL
+727 GRPGGLPL

-778 APAEQEAARR
+778 APGEQEAARR

-798 AGLPVRR
+798 AGRPVRR

-816 DQAAR
+816 DKAAR
-821 CALDVLVA
+821 RALDVLVA

-837 DTVEVA
+837 DTVELA
-843 HEALLSHWPQ
+843 HEALLSHWPR
-853 LARWL
+853 LSRWL

-890 GARLASALDWAGGH
+890 GARLASALDWASGH
-904 AGDLNAVEEEF
+904 AGDLNAIEEEF

-924 SELREQRER
+924 RELREQRER
-933 ADREARARAQEAQA
+933 AD
-947 RVREAR
+947 REAR
-953 AGRRLRVVLAGVMV
+953 AGRRLRVVLAGVMA

-972 AVAGVLAVQQRSQAR
+972 AVAGVLAVQQRGQAR
-987 VAQHS
+987 AAQRS
-992 AEAAQRS
+992 AEAAERS
-999 SEARRLGARAL
+999 AEARRLGARAL
-1010 TEADLDRSL
+1010 TEPDLDRSL

-1043 SSPHALNQV
+1043 RSPHALSQI

-1067 GHTLAASGANG
+1067 GHTLAASGVNG
-1078 KLVFWDT
+1078 TLVFWDA
-1085 RTMHGI
+1085 RTMRRI
-1091 GDPVQIGALSGGIA
+1091 GNPVQIGAMSGGIA
-1105 FSPDGRRV
+1105 FSPDGRLV
-1113 AVLTVNTNDFS
+1113 AVLTVNTSDFS
-1124 LEVAVWDLARRS
+1124 LEVVVWDLARRS
-1136 MWRHLPLPGNFNASA
+1136 ILRHLPLPGNFAASA

-1168 IGSVILYDVA
+1168 TGPVIFYDAA
-1178 TMTQTQ
+1178 TLTQTR

-1194 KPVHVYAAGDDIL
+1194 RPVDVYAAGDDIL
-1207 AIAESTRDAI
+1207 AIAESTRHAI
-1217 LVDPRTAHIVRR
+1217 LVDPKTAHMVRR
-1229 ITLPVAADSRVAVS
+1229 ITLPVAADSRAAVS

-1248 LAVSGSK
+1248 LAVSGNK
-1255 GAVYFEDLRSG
+1255 GAAYFEDLRTG
-1266 QVRSATGEHAGGAA
+1266 QVWNGTGEHAGGAA
-1280 NIVLSPNGQTAA
+1280 NMVLSPNGQTAA
-1292 SLHPGGAVTIWDVRT
+1292 SLHPGGAVTIWNVRT
-1307 GQSRFTLAG
+1307 GQHRLTLAG
-1316 HSGSVTDGAFTPDGR
+1316 HSGPVTDGAFTPDGR

-1345 DIAGN
+1345 DITGN
-1350 RSFGVTRPS
+1350 RSFGVTRPN
-1359 TAQGPFSAGDLGSS
+1359 TAQGPVSAGNLGAP

-1379 NRGRAVIGFQTGL
+1379 NRRRAVIGFQTGL
-1392 IVTIDTA
+1392 IATIDVA

-1411 GLEHLAMSPDGH
+1411 GLEDLALSPDGH

-1435 RWNTT
+1435 RWNTV
-1440 TGQVDRASTL
+1440 TGQVDKTSTL
-1450 GDPYPKAVLGVSPDG
+1450 GDHSPKTVLSVSPDS

-1475 GISAACYFADA
+1475 GTTAACYFADA
-1486 ATLERV
+1486 GTLERV
-1492 GHGITLDF
+1492 GQGIILGF
-1500 SPGTAAFSPDGRL
+1500 GPGTAAFSPDGRL
-1513 VALGNSFDQGFS
+1513 VALGNPFDQGFS
-1525 VLTVPNGRITW
+1525 VLTVPNGTVTW
-1536 TKSWLAGVRV
+1536 AKSWLAGVRA
-1546 IGFSADGHRLAV
+1546 IGFSPDGHRLVV
-1558 GSDHGQIATFDVA
+1558 GSAHGQIATFDVA
-1571 SGRLLAGPVVAQS
+1571 LGRLLAGPVVAQS

-1596 RTILTSGADGTIR
+1596 HTILTSGADGIIR
-1609 LWEAAHLHPVAEPLH
+1609 LWEAAHLRPVAEPLH

-1646 PTGRVTAWPATVA
+1646 PTGRVTAWPATAA

-1665 CSIAHRDFTPQE
+1665 CSIARRDFTPQE
-1677 RTLYSITPADAKPCP
+1677 RTLYSITPASPKPCA